1 MAQITV
7 SVNNQAYT
15 LACDDGEERHLT
27 ELVRQIDNR
36 VADVKN
42 DVKSAGEPQLLLMAG
57 LLLADEL
64 ELANERIQELEEA
77 MAGVKGEFLEAEV
90 PTPPLTRRALNEE
103 KLSGLLESA
112 ARRMEDIAARL
123 R

>member
-7 SVNNQAYT
+7 KVNNQTYT
-15 LACDDGEERHLT
+15 LACDNGEERHLT
-27 ELVRQIDNR
+27 ELAQQIDAR
-36 VADVKN
+36 VADVKK

-64 ELANERIQELEEA
+64 ELAGERIQELEEQI
-77 MAGVKGEFLEAEV
+77 AGLKGEFLETDKGQKAR
-90 PTPPLTRRALNEE
+90 TRRALDEE
-103 KLSGLLESA
+103 KLSGLLETA